1 MIVGFWACKPCKS
14 GAGRNYSASV
24 KGDEFTQNRCGGG
37 LARSLIVA
45 ACLCSLSIAQDSSE
59 NNATRSVST
68 KENPGA
74 QSSAVAINSYKF
86 PEIVVVGNIDS
97 SLTSVGDSYG
107 GTQKIGRTMIES
119 MPSGNGDFV
128 QLLRTNPNVQFS
140 STNRQS
146 TTLGEIS
153 PANISI
159 NGAKYWQNNFMLDGA
174 NMNND
179 LDPARNPGGN
189 PTRFSAFDTMNSV
202 SQGMAIDSDFLRSVE
217 VHDSGVSAKYGGFT
231 GGVVEAKT
239 RDPRAGFHGKF
250 SMQHTED
257 SWTRYHIYGDEQSF
271 ENSATPLN
279 QPRFDKWITRLN
291 LEGTVT
297 EDLGLMFGYTNTR
310 SKIPLKAY
318 DRRYNADTT
327 ITERVQRRNIDNYF
341 LKALWYAS
349 DRLTITPSVTYAPER
364 NKMFNDHVKDS
375 YADMKSGGLNLALK
389 TDYDGDF
396 ARFNQILSYSKLES
410 SRDAENEYYRAWQY
424 SNVKN
429 WGSKILS
436 AAAIEGGY
444 GDLDQTQKSFS
455 YNADLEFN
463 EFDLGGSKHRFIT
476 GFEFKKQEAK
486 FNVKKEFMTA
496 SGIAPLPAGVNA
508 CDPDDELCSID
519 DSFARRGRSG
529 QFFTR
534 KSYYKGNTKVD
545 MKSLAVYL
553 EDEIKIGDLTL
564 RPGVRLNRDDY
575 MKQTTA
581 APRFNSYYDIFSDG
595 DSILSF
601 GANRYYGR
609 NLFTYKLR
617 EGREGLATTYT
628 RPRNAYTQN
637 WTQLPKDP
645 SLTKFNELKVPY
657 EDELVFGA
665 KQKLGNFEFFGKYV
679 SRKGRDQII
688 KSTRRDLGLAP
699 NPNYQNNYQTFTND
713 GRSENKIL
721 TFGVKTID
729 DYEAFGTLN
738 GFELGFEHIK
748 MKTNNTLYDISLD
761 RETLE
766 DEKIVEYDGR
776 LMRLSELPAQDY
788 ARPWT
793 ASLNIITKIP
803 SYGISVN
810 NFLSFKGSQ
819 EAIARTG
826 RTPAGKYPA
835 RYDKYEKVNLGKSYS
850 WDARI
855 GYAKKMAGEVEFFTN
870 LDIYNVLNKRNK
882 ARLSSDTSL
891 DLVYEAG
898 RQFWLEAGIRW

>member
-1 MIVGFWACKPCKS
+1 MRARQKARMFLACRALHHKPTRRR
-14 GAGRNYSASV
+14 GGRQYELGRINVDA
-24 KGDEFTQNRCGGG
+24 N
-37 LARSLIVA
+37 
-45 ACLCSLSIAQDSSE
+45 
-59 NNATRSVST
+59 VS
-68 KENPGA
+68 K
-74 QSSAVAINSYKF
+74 
-86 PEIVVVGNIDS
+86 
-97 SLTSVGDSYG
+97 SLTSTGDVYG
-107 GTQKIGRTMIES
+107 GTQKISRAMIEAMS
-119 MPSGNGDFV
+119 SGNGDFV

-159 NGAKYWQNNFMLDGA
+159 NGAKYWQNNFMLDGV

-179 LDPARNPGGN
+179 LDPAKNPGGN
-189 PTRFSAFDTMNSV
+189 PTRFSAFDTINSV
-202 SQGMAIDSDFLRSVE
+202 SQGMAVDSDFLESIE
-217 VHDSGVSAKYGGFT
+217 VRDSSVSAKYGGFT
-231 GGVVEAKT
+231 GGVVEVKT

-291 LEGTVT
+291 LEGSVT

-327 ITERVQRRNIDNYF
+327 ITERIQRRNIDNYF
-341 LKALWYAS
+341 LKALWYAT
-349 DRLTITPSVTYAPER
+349 DRLTITPSVFYAPQR

-375 YADMKSGGLNLALK
+375 YVDMKSGGLNLALK
-389 TDYDGDF
+389 ADYEFDF
-396 ARFNQILSYSKLES
+396 MKLNQTLAYSKLES
-410 SRDAENEYYRAWQY
+410 SRDAEHEYYRAWQY

-436 AAAIEGGY
+436 ASAIEGGF
-444 GDLDQTQKSFS
+444 GDLDQTQKSYS
-455 YNADLEFN
+455 YNADLEFD
-463 EFDLGGSKHRFIT
+463 EFDLGGSSHKFIT
-476 GFEFKKQEAK
+476 GLELKKQEAK
-486 FNVKKEFMTA
+486 FNVRREFMTA
-496 SGIAPLPAGVNA
+496 GRIAPLPAGVGA
-508 CDPDDELCSID
+508 CDPNDELCSID
-519 DSFARRGRSG
+519 DSFSRFGRNG
-529 QFFTR
+529 QFFTQ
-534 KSYYKGNTKVD
+534 KSYYKGKSKVAMNTF
-545 MKSLAVYL
+545 AVYL
-553 EDEIKIGDLTL
+553 EDEIKIADLTL
-564 RPGVRLNRDDY
+564 RPGVRLNKDDY
-575 MKQTTA
+575 MDKTTV
-581 APRFNSYYDIFSDG
+581 APRFSSYYDIFGDG
-595 DSILSF
+595 DSLASF
-601 GANRYYGR
+601 GASRYYGR
-609 NLFTYKLR
+609 NIFTYKLR
-617 EGREGLATTYT
+617 QGREELVTTYT

-637 WTQLPKDP
+637 WTQSPKDK
-645 SLTKFNELKVPY
+645 SLTKFNELRVPY
-657 EDELVFGA
+657 EDELAFGL
-665 KQKLGNFEFFGKYV
+665 KQRLGNFEFFGKYL

-688 KSTRRDLGLAP
+688 KSSRRNLGLAP
-699 NPNYQNNYQTFTND
+699 DPNYQSNYQTFTND
-713 GRSENKIL
+713 GRSESKIL
-721 TFGVKTID
+721 TFGIKTIE

-761 RETLE
+761 RETLD
-766 DEKIVEYDGR
+766 DEKIVEYDGG

-855 GYAKKMAGEVEFFTN
+855 RYAKKMAGEVEFFTN